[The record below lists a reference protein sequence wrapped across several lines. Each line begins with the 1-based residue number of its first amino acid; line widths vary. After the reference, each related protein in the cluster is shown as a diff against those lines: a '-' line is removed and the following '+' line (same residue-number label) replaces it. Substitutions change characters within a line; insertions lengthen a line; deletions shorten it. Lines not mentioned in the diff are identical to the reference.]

1 MTRDQQIEDNSFKVI
16 KDRIFIII
24 IIFARGISKT
34 KGKKYNINLEIPH
47 HKEDYIIIIYAQHF
61 IHPYYQLSQEKGS
74 FCNYKMLIQ

>member
-1 MTRDQQIEDNSFKVI
+1 MKIQFITNFFIIFLYYYW
-16 KDRIFIII
+16 IFIII

-61 IHPYYQLSQEKGS
+61 IHPLLSVISGKR
-74 FCNYKMLIQ
+74 KLL